1 MPGLGGGGGGLSQ
14 SWQCQDFGSSS
25 NSNPSLIESTFLE
38 DDISHSRWTSR
49 LGMIKIMNAD
59 IIEVKNNESLMQCY
73 HLMVVVNKM

>member
-1 MPGLGGGGGGLSQ
+1 M
-14 SWQCQDFGSSS
+14 
-25 NSNPSLIESTFLE
+25 EE
-38 DDISHSRWTSR
+38 DINHSRWTSC